1 MNNNIN
7 TQPLEINTINSLLGL
22 VLIFLFFSLANI
34 PVLQTIW
41 ENSFD
46 DGTYSHA
53 YLIPIISMYLY
64 YQLAKTGQLFYRDKL
79 TIVPLILLCC
89 SAVIF
94 FIMVSAQINLGYW
107 AATLAVLL
115 SSVLLIYRANWQ
127 VFFPTLFL
135 AFLMPGWG
143 LLTVGLQK
151 ISISAV
157 SFLMSYT
164 GIPTFVEGNL
174 VTIPAGVFEIADG
187 CSGLRYLIVS
197 LAISSLFSFLYI
209 KNIRNALLFFS
220 IAILGALITNWIRI
234 TALILIGEYTNME
247 SDLMTDHNMFGWY
260 LYVPFMFLL
269 FMWGNKLADNDQLSV
284 QENIKNNSTLPKNT
298 YPATANVIIFSLVVV
313 ISSTQLKSLF
323 IPNIKTNTEISKITE
338 IQPLIAKFT
347 HVEESIL
354 QLGMFKS
361 HYLKYV
367 FNGKLDNGKPTD
379 FGNNFIP
386 HGWREINKEVAGDWQ
401 YITIAQRNKTALIR
415 VSFEIDK
422 QKFAS
427 SGAFKKQRIIAALT
441 GKSESYLHWQFI
453 TCSTT
458 CKQEITIL
466 KELN

>member
-1 MNNNIN
+1 MTYN
-7 TQPLEINTINSLLGL
+7 TNTNDAKKNSLKSLLGL
-22 VLIFLFFSLANI
+22 VFIFLFFSLANI

-79 TIVPLILLCC
+79 AILPLIMLFF
-89 SAVIF
+89 STVIF
-94 FIMVSAQINLGYW
+94 SIMVSAQINLGYW
-107 AATLAVLL
+107 AATLAILL

-143 LLTVGLQK
+143 LLTVSLQK

-209 KNIRNALLFFS
+209 KKIRNAVLFFS
-220 IAILGALITNWIRI
+220 VAILGALITNWIRI

-269 FMWGNKLADNDQLSV
+269 FMWGNKLADNDQLLAPT
-284 QENIKNNSTLPKNT
+284 NTNNNTVARFKARPALANTLLFLVLVT
-298 YPATANVIIFSLVVV
+298 ITSSSLKAILVE
-313 ISSTQLKSLF
+313 SSTSNTSPQE
-323 IPNIKTNTEISKITE
+323 IPETFPIVKN
-338 IQPLIAKFT
+338 FG
-347 HVEESIL
+347 HVEQTML
-354 QLGMFKS
+354 QTGKS
-361 HYLKYV
+361 QTLYLKYF
-367 FNGKLDNGKPTD
+367 FNGALSGGKPTD
-379 FGNNFIP
+379 FTNQYIP
-386 HGWREINKEVAGDWQ
+386 VGWHEVARETFENWQ
-401 YITIAQRNKTALIR
+401 YITVVRRNEASLIR
-415 VSFEIDK
+415 ISFEVNNT
-422 QKFAS
+422 QTPSAN
-427 SGAFKKQRIIAALT
+427 AFKKQRIIAALT
-441 GKSESYLHWQFI
+441 GTSESYLHWQFM

-458 CKQEITIL
+458 CKQETAIL